1 MACTL
6 AKGRALPCK
15 DSVGGIKA
23 VWFADYGTLG
33 TLTVDGTDGELTAI
47 SGTPDLFRYDVK
59 GNSSFEQTINASREN
74 GTSFYTQTLNLTL
87 TKLDLETRFELIDVV
102 RARPHVFVEDYNGNY
117 FLLGAVHG
125 AEVTGGTIV
134 TGAAMG
140 DLSGFTLTMTAEE
153 TLPAYFCASAVVT
166 GNESASQITP

>member
-6 AKGRALPCK
+6 STGRALPCK

-33 TLTVDGTDGELTAI
+33 TLTIDGTDGELTAI
-47 SGTPDLFRYDVK
+47 SGSPDLFRYDVK
-59 GNSSFEQTINASREN
+59 GNSSMEQTINADRAN

-87 TKLDLETRFELIDVV
+87 TKLDLGTRFELIDVV

-125 AEVTGGTIV
+125 CEATGGTIV

-153 TLPAYFCASAVVT
+153 TLPAYFCVASVVT
-166 GNESASQITP
+166 GNESASQLTP

>member
-6 AKGRALPCK
+6 ATGRALPCK
-15 DSVGGIKA
+15 DSVGGITA

-33 TLTVDGTDGELTAI
+33 TLTVSGAELTAI
-47 SGTPDLFRYDVK
+47 SGTPSLYKYDIK
-59 GNSSFEQTINASREN
+59 GNSSLEQTINADRAN

-87 TKLDLETRFELIDVV
+87 TKLDAATQAELIDVV
-102 RARPHVFVEDYNGNY
+102 RARPHVFIEDYNGNY
-117 FLLGAVHG
+117 FLIGAAHG

-140 DLSGFTLTMTAEE
+140 DLSGFTLSLTAEE
-153 TLPAYFCASAVVT
+153 TLPAYFVTSSVVT
-166 GNESASQITP
+166 GNESATQINP

>member
-6 AKGRALPCK
+6 ATGRALPCK

-23 VWFADYGTLG
+23 VWFADHGTLG
-33 TLTVDGTDGELTAI
+33 TLTVDVADGELESIT
-47 SGTPDLFRYDVK
+47 GTPDLFRYDVK
-59 GNSSFEQTINASREN
+59 GNSSMEQTINADRAN

-87 TKLDLETRFELIDVV
+87 TKLDLETRFELINVV

-125 AEVTGGTIV
+125 CEVTGGTIV

-140 DLSGFTLTMTAEE
+140 DLSGFTLTLTAEE
-153 TLPAYFCASAVVT
+153 TLPAYFCLGSIVT
-166 GNESASQITP
+166 GNQDSEQIEP

>member
-6 AKGRALPCK
+6 ATGRALPCK

-33 TLTVDGTDGELTAI
+33 TLTVDAGDGELTAI

-140 DLSGFTLTMTAEE
+140 DLSGFTLVMTAEE

-166 GNESASQITP
+166 GNESATQITP